1 MEVLTSLSDILD
13 KNLKIAITIGNF
25 DGVHLGHQ
33 NLISH
38 VMKESKSKGEVL
50 VVCTFVPHPK
60 FILSPAQNF
69 LINSY
74 EERRELMEDL
84 GVKYLLE
91 LNFNRDFSTLT
102 PQEFLDK
109 YININSSVSS
119 LYLGHDFAFGANKS
133 GDHDFVKKYCSTRN
147 IECFLEKEFTLNNL
161 NKASSTS
168 IRKCISSGDISQA
181 NKLLGRNFFV
191 RGRIIKG
198 QGRGKTIGF
207 PTANI
212 IFSKDRII
220 PRLGVYASR
229 CHYNGMIYNS
239 ITNIGHN
246 PTFNEHLIVNFETH
260 IFDFDNDIYG
270 EEISVELNQF
280 MREEKKFENV
290 NELIKQ
296 INLDIE
302 QAKKND

>member
-1 MEVLTSLSDILD
+1 M
-13 KNLKIAITIGNF
+13 
-25 DGVHLGHQ
+25 
-33 NLISH
+33 
-38 VMKESKSKGEVL
+38 
-50 VVCTFVPHPK
+50 P
-60 FILSPAQNF
+60 
-69 LINSY
+69 
-74 EERRELMEDL
+74 
-84 GVKYLLE
+84 
-91 LNFNRDFSTLT
+91 
-102 PQEFLDK
+102 
-109 YININSSVSS
+109 
-119 LYLGHDFAFGANKS
+119 
-133 GDHDFVKKYCSTRN
+133 
-147 IECFLEKEFTLNNL
+147 
-161 NKASSTS
+161 
-168 IRKCISSGDISQA
+168 
-181 NKLLGRNFFV
+181 
-191 RGRIIKG
+191 